1 MDVFLILIGL
11 VILCGV
17 GFIVFKLS
25 TNSEDPSVEENQK
38 RKLDELN
45 QMKEIL
51 SLEFKNLA
59 NEIFDEKSKKMS
71 DSNKENLSN
80 ILNPL
85 KENIERFER
94 KVETTNKEALE
105 FNTILKSE
113 INHLKNETNKMRD
126 DATNLAN
133 ALRGESK
140 TQGDWGEQQ
149 MESILQA
156 AGLEKNIHYLKEKN
170 LKTENLDNQRLDYIV
185 KLPGDKC
192 IIIDSKVS
200 LVAYVNYY
208 NADNKEDEKMFLK
221 EHLKSINTHIT
232 SLSNK
237 NYQNLDINQP
247 DYILMFMANEPA
259 FKLAVLED
267 VTIYNKAINKN
278 IVMVTNSTLFATLK
292 TISYMWKQDKANKNA
307 IEIARQAGSLYD
319 KFISFSEDLL
329 KVGNNI
335 NSTKNIYDEAMKKLT
350 DGKDNLVRK
359 SERLRE
365 LGAKTSKTINP
376 KLIDRANENQIEN
389 NEKRNKEPIK

>member
-11 VILCGV
+11 IILCGV

-25 TNSEDPSVEENQK
+25 NNSDATFLEKNQK
-38 RKLDELN
+38 QKLDELN

-71 DSNKENLSN
+71 DANKENLSN

-94 KVETTNKEALE
+94 KVESTNKEALE

-149 MESILQA
+149 IESILQA
-156 AGLEKNIHYLKEKN
+156 AGLDKNIHYLKEKN
-170 LKTENLDNQRLDYIV
+170 LKTENFDNQRLDYIV

-208 NADNKEDEKMFLK
+208 NSDNKEEEKIFLK

-292 TISYMWKQDKANKNA
+292 TISFMWKQDKANKNA

-319 KFISFSEDLL
+319 KFTSFSDDLL

-335 NSTKNIYDEAMKKLT
+335 NSTKNIYEEAMKKLT
-350 DGKDNLVRK
+350 EGKDNLVRK

-365 LGAKTSKTINP
+365 LGAKTSKIINS
-376 KLIDRANENQIEN
+376 KLIERANENQIEN
-389 NEKRNKEPIK
+389 NEKRTKESIK

>member
-1 MDVFLILIGL
+1 MDVFLIFIGL
-11 VILCGV
+11 IILCGV

-25 TNSEDPSVEENQK
+25 TNSEIPSVEENQK

-113 INHLKNETNKMRD
+113 INNLKNETNKMRD

-170 LKTENLDNQRLDYIV
+170 LKTETLDNQRLDYIV

-389 NEKRNKEPIK
+389 NEKRDKEPIK